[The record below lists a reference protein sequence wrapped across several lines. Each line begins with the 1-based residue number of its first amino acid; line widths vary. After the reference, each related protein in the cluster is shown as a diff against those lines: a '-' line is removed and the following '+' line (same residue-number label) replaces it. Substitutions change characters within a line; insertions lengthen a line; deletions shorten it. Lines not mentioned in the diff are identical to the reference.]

1 MKSAN
6 ANDPTSM

>member
-6 ANDPTSM
+6 K

>member
-6 ANDPTSM
+6 YNWLQYY